1 MKITYENGC
10 IISVHDPKNLSA
22 VPAGLTNFTKRNKS
36 RLENRNDL
44 TPGPLSCATESM
56 NG

>member
-22 VPAGLTNFTKRNKS
+22 VPAGLTNLTKRNKS

-44 TPGPLSCATESM
+44 TPGPVSCATESM